1 MGFLWFGKKK
11 KKEVKVS
18 VLEFG
23 DKLEVKPVEEK
34 AAPAPEAKAEE
45 AKAAPAPETKPA
57 EEKKPAAK
65 KAATKAKPA
74 EKKEEAEPEKKEE
87 AKAPAKKAAPAEE
100 KKPAAKKAEPTPAEE
115 APKPVEPDDEPE
127 FDDESAETVTE
138 SKSHVTYGTFD
149 IKKAKDGR
157 YVFNLYAA
165 NKVMVATSQIY
176 SSSQSAMTG
185 VKSVMANAANAP
197 IEDSTLK
204 NPTVYPFPKWE
215 VYMDRAGEYR
225 FRLYATNGNCI
236 CHAKKGYS
244 TKSNCKRGIESIIR
258 FVSEANI
265 DKSYLAK

>member
-1 MGFLWFGKKK
+1 
-11 KKEVKVS
+11 
-18 VLEFG
+18 
-23 DKLEVKPVEEK
+23 
-34 AAPAPEAKAEE
+34 
-45 AKAAPAPETKPA
+45 
-57 EEKKPAAK
+57 
-65 KAATKAKPA
+65 
-74 EKKEEAEPEKKEE
+74 
-87 AKAPAKKAAPAEE
+87 
-100 KKPAAKKAEPTPAEE
+100 
-115 APKPVEPDDEPE
+115 
-127 FDDESAETVTE
+127 
-138 SKSHVTYGTFD
+138 
-149 IKKAKDGR
+149 
-157 YVFNLYAA
+157 
-165 NKVMVATSQIY
+165 MVATSQIY